1 MGTVGFP
8 CVQIVLADVNGL
20 AAVGAGHLIERLAGD
35 VVIVCVVVFGIL
47 ILCVGVVLVVL
58 LLVQICFQILQLIA
72 QVVDLVVGAGK
83 IFVHALDDLSHFT
96 QQCAHGLDD
105 LALFGGI
112 INAQTI
118 HKTLQIS
125 CLFVQF
131 HTNALLVILKRD
143 CKKPGKRSSAA
154 RFTF

>member
-1 MGTVGFP
+1 MRAVGFA
-8 CVQIVLADVNGL
+8 CIQIILADVNGL
-20 AAVGAGHLIERLAGD
+20 AAVGAGHFIERFAGD
-35 VVIVCVVVFGIL
+35 VIILGIVVAVGVL
-47 ILCVGVVLVVL
+47 ILSVLAFAVFVL
-58 LLVQICFQILQLIA
+58 LLVQICFQIFQLIA

-118 HKTLQIS
+118 DQTLQIS

-131 HTNALLVILKRD
+131 HTNALLKM
-143 CKKPGKRSSAA
+143 KKSE
-154 RFTF
+154 F

>member
-1 MGTVGFP
+1 MRAVGFA
-8 CVQIVLADVNGL
+8 CIQIILADVNGL
-20 AAVGAGHLIERLAGD
+20 AAVGAGHFIERLAGD
-35 VVIVCVVVFGIL
+35 VIILGIVVAIGVL
-47 ILCVGVVLVVL
+47 ILSVLAFAVFVL
-58 LLVQICFQILQLIA
+58 LLVQICFQIFQLIA

-96 QQCAHGLDD
+96 QQCAHGFDD

-118 HKTLQIS
+118 DQTLQIS

-131 HTNALLVILKRD
+131 HTNALLKM
-143 CKKPGKRSSAA
+143 KKSE
-154 RFTF
+154 F

>member
-1 MGTVGFP
+1 MRAVGFA
-8 CVQIVLADVNGL
+8 CIQIILADVNGL
-20 AAVGAGHLIERLAGD
+20 AAVGAGHFIERLAGD
-35 VVIVCVVVFGIL
+35 VIILGIVIVVAVGVL
-47 ILCVGVVLVVL
+47 ILSVLAFAVFVL
-58 LLVQICFQILQLIA
+58 LLVQICFQIFQLIA

-118 HKTLQIS
+118 DQTLQIS

-131 HTNALLVILKRD
+131 HTNALLKM
-143 CKKPGKRSSAA
+143 KKSE
-154 RFTF
+154 F